1 MNKKQNKW
9 LWLLVLLGIAAYF
22 HFAEQPKSKPEQGAA
37 PPKTAVVEQAR
48 TPHQNA
54 AQAAAKP
61 GATDGAELIAQAIA
75 EQRSDVQVSGS
86 GKVHRTLP
94 DDTQGSRH
102 QRFIMKLSNGQTV
115 LVAHNIDLAPR
126 IPRLQR
132 GDTVGFSGEYEYNA
146 QGGVIHWTHHDP
158 AGRHADGWL
167 EHNGQR
173 YQ

>member
-61 GATDGAELIAQAIA
+61 GATDGAELIAQAFA

-94 DDTQGSRH
+94 DDT
-102 QRFIMKLSNGQTV
+102 
-115 LVAHNIDLAPR
+115 
-126 IPRLQR
+126 
-132 GDTVGFSGEYEYNA
+132 
-146 QGGVIHWTHHDP
+146 
-158 AGRHADGWL
+158 
-167 EHNGQR
+167 
-173 YQ
+173 

>member
-1 MNKKQNKW
+1 MNRKQNKW
-9 LWLLVLLGIAAYF
+9 LWLLALLGMAAYF
-22 HFAEQPKSKPEQGAA
+22 HFAGQPAKPEQGAA
-37 PPKTAVVEQAR
+37 PQQTAVVEQSRVQHTDGA
-48 TPHQNA
+48 PA
-54 AQAAAKP
+54 ASQT
-61 GATDGAELIAQAIA
+61 GDNGAELIARAFA

-86 GKVHRTLP
+86 GTVHRTLP

-158 AGRHADGWL
+158 AGRHANGWL

>member
-22 HFAEQPKSKPEQGAA
+22 HFAEQPKYKPEQGAA
-37 PPKTAVVEQAR
+37 RPQTAVVEQAR
-48 TPHQNA
+48 VPHRNA
-54 AQAAAKP
+54 TQPPAKTAA
-61 GATDGAELIAQAIA
+61 DGAELIAQAFA

-158 AGRHADGWL
+158 AGRHADGGL

>member
-1 MNKKQNKW
+1 MA
-9 LWLLVLLGIAAYF
+9 VALGVARHRRLFPLCRTVKIQAGAGRGTAANRRSR
-22 HFAEQPKSKPEQGAA
+22 AGAC
-37 PPKTAVVEQAR
+37 T
-48 TPHQNA
+48 T
-54 AQAAAKP
+54 AAKP
-61 GATDGAELIAQAIA
+61 GATDGAELIAQAFA

-132 GDTVGFSGEYEYNA
+132 GDMVGFSGEYEYNA

-158 AGRHADGWL
+158 AGRHTDGWL

>member
-1 MNKKQNKW
+1 MNRKQNKW
-9 LWLLVLLGIAAYF
+9 LWLLVLLCMAAYV
-22 HFAEQPKSKPEQGAA
+22 HFAEQPAKPEQAAA
-37 PPKTAVVEQAR
+37 PQQTAVIEQPRANSAGR
-48 TPHQNA
+48 A
-54 AQAAAKP
+54 G
-61 GATDGAELIAQAIA
+61 GAGNPTGDNGAELIARAFA
-75 EQRSDVQVSGS
+75 EQRSDVQVTGS

-102 QRFIMKLSNGQTV
+102 QRFIMKLANGQTV

>member
-1 MNKKQNKW
+1 MA
-9 LWLLVLLGIAAYF
+9 VALGVARYRRLF
-22 HFAEQPKSKPEQGAA
+22 PLCRTAEIQAGAGRGAA
-37 PPKTAVVEQAR
+37 ENRRSRA
-48 TPHQNA
+48 
-54 AQAAAKP
+54 
-61 GATDGAELIAQAIA
+61 GAHTTDGAELIAQAFA

-173 YQ
+173 YP

>member
-1 MNKKQNKW
+1 MNRKQNKW
-9 LWLLVLLGIAAYF
+9 LWLLALLGMAAYF
-22 HFAEQPKSKPEQGAA
+22 HFAGQPANPEQSAA
-37 PPKTAVVEQAR
+37 PQQTAVVEQPR
-48 TPHQNA
+48 GHA
-54 AQAAAKP
+54 ADNTSAADRPAE
-61 GATDGAELIAQAIA
+61 DGAELIAHAFA
-75 EQRSDVQVSGS
+75 EQRSDVQVTGS

-102 QRFIMKLSNGQTV
+102 QRFIMKLANGQTV

-158 AGRHADGWL
+158 AGRHANGWL
-167 EHNGQR
+167 EHKGQR

>member
-1 MNKKQNKW
+1 MNRKQNKW
-9 LWLLVLLGIAAYF
+9 LWLLALLGMAAYF
-22 HFAEQPKSKPEQGAA
+22 HFAGQPAKPEQSAA
-37 PPKTAVVEQAR
+37 PQQTAVVEQPR
-48 TPHQNA
+48 GHA
-54 AQAAAKP
+54 ADNTSVADSPAE
-61 GATDGAELIAQAIA
+61 DGAELIARAFA
-75 EQRSDVQVSGS
+75 EQRSDVQVTGS

-102 QRFIMKLSNGQTV
+102 QRFIMKLANGQTV

-158 AGRHADGWL
+158 AGRHANGWL
-167 EHNGQR
+167 EHKGQR